1 MSKVSVVIPVY
12 NVEKYLRECLD
23 SVVNQTLKDIEIIC
37 VNDGST
43 DSSLDILNEYASKD
57 NRIKIID
64 KKNTGYGHSMN
75 VSIDNATGEYL
86 GIVEPD
92 DYIELDMYE
101 TLYNK
106 AKESDLDYIKGN
118 YYKYS
123 TIPNITNKKFVP
135 FDKTDIYEKV
145 INPNNY
151 IKTFTGG
158 MSIWASIYKIDFL
171 KQNKIRFLETPGAS
185 FQDTSFGIKTIFS
198 AQKAMYLRNA
208 FYHYRTDN
216 INSSVKSNSKIFCI
230 CDELQEL
237 ENRYATDKE
246 KMLIINA
253 LKIDKYTW
261 NYDRLNQ
268 EGKKKFIKTYKKEIK
283 KIFSK
288 KLYNEEVLLSRIKKS
303 CQIILYNSEKDLSLM
318 ENIFNI
324 RNSYDKRQKIITI
337 LGIKISFKSK
347 TSSYLIKQIFSITN
361 QDIHKVITICGIK
374 IKIKSKKLKDKFEK
388 NEYEH
393 KQKRYVDNKFNQ
405 LKNEF
410 EYKLCKYMPEEKY
423 AEYLK
428 DWFYRCTGNELNLDN
443 PQTFNE
449 KIQWMKLYDST
460 PLKTQLADKYLVR
473 DWVKEKI
480 GEEYLI
486 PLLGV
491 WENFADIDFDKLP
504 DKFVLKTN
512 HGSAW
517 NIIVTDKNK
526 LNKQD
531 AKRKFDEWLHT
542 NFAYKAGLEL
552 HYKNIKPLI
561 IAEKYIE
568 TDDGDLKDYKFLCF
582 NGEVKYIWVDKDR
595 YSGHKRNLYD
605 IDWNLLPQKISEGR
619 LWSNFKNCNKPKNFE
634 KMLEF
639 AKILSKNLAFVRVD
653 FYENKNKLYFGELTF
668 TSASGVHIFTPSSF
682 NLELGQ
688 LIDLTKCTK

>member
-43 DSSLDILNEYASKD
+43 DSSLDILTEYASKD

-75 VSIDNATGEYL
+75 VGIDNATGEYL

-106 AKESDLDYIKGN
+106 AKELDLDFIKSDFCEFQCPQNTKIFN
-118 YYKYS
+118 YRELDKSKQFYNKILTPREHIGTFNVVMYTWSGIYKLEYLRKNIIRHNETQGASYQDNGFWFQTMMFAKRGYFLDKSFYRKRKDNPFSSEKNKGKVYCICKEYDFIKQIIIKNNELKPFMPSYS
-123 TIPNITNKKFVP
+123 LARWGAYWFALNRIDKKFKKE
-135 FDKTDIYEKV
+135 FIKKFSKDFKLAMKNGEINKDLFSQKDYQNLELLIY
-145 INPNNY
+145 NPSKFY
-151 IKTFTGG
+151 RAYMKLP
-158 MSIWASIYKIDFL
+158 SKL
-171 KQNKIRFLETPGAS
+171 Q
-185 FQDTSFGIKTIFS
+185 TIFS
-198 AQKAMYLRNA
+198 
-208 FYHYRTDN
+208 
-216 INSSVKSNSKIFCI
+216 
-230 CDELQEL
+230 
-237 ENRYATDKE
+237 
-246 KMLIINA
+246 
-253 LKIDKYTW
+253 
-261 NYDRLNQ
+261 
-268 EGKKKFIKTYKKEIK
+268 IK
-283 KIFSK
+283 
-288 KLYNEEVLLSRIKKS
+288 
-303 CQIILYNSEKDLSLM
+303 
-318 ENIFNI
+318 
-324 RNSYDKRQKIITI
+324 
-337 LGIKISFKSK
+337 
-347 TSSYLIKQIFSITN
+347 N
-361 QDIHKVITICGIK
+361 QDIHKVITICGVK
-374 IKIKSKKLKDKFEK
+374 LKVKSKKLKDKFDK
-388 NEYEH
+388 IEYENR
-393 KQKRYVDNKFNQ
+393 QKRYVDNKFNY
-405 LKNEF
+405 LKKDF

-491 WENFADIDFDKLP
+491 WDKFDDIDFDKLP
-504 DKFVLKTN
+504 DKFVLKAN
-512 HGSAW
+512 HGCGW
-517 NIIVTDKNK
+517 NIVVTDKGK
-526 LNKQD
+526 FSMQD
-531 AKRKFDEWLHT
+531 AKNKFSTWLHT
-542 NFAYKAGLEL
+542 NWAFMNGIEL

-568 TDDGDLKDYKFLCF
+568 SDDGDLKDYKFLCF

-605 IDWNLLPQKISEGR
+605 IDWNLLPVKIKYPNAVEEIEKPY
-619 LWSNFKNCNKPKNFE
+619 NFD
-634 KMLEF
+634 KMLNF
-639 AKILSKNLAFVRVD
+639 ARLLSKGFHTVRVD
-653 FYENKNKLYFGELTF
+653 FYENKKNLYFGEMTF
-668 TSASGVHIFTPSSF
+668 TSESGAAKFIPESF
-682 NLELGQ
+682 DLELGQ
-688 LIDLTKCTK
+688 LIDEEMRVTINE